1 MRRQPDG
8 KWRGRRQAVVISA
21 AVLRARWIEDEA
33 LNLKIMGLPFR
44 AIAEHIARVG
54 RGQTQPLTKMSEGVT
69 FPPDYTISRQ
79 ACFKAIQKALGREQA
94 PKVEELRKIDNA
106 RSEELFASLQSAIR
120 KGKVREIEAAI
131 KVLDHSAK
139 VNNLAAAQRG
149 REAIIEESGP
159 PREPGLVLG
168 TFVKAF
174 ELMAEYHLIPDY
186 FCTRCRLL
194 EIEARNASLDGPDLE
209 QPDEGN
215 KENEESDR

>member
-1 MRRQPDG
+1 
-8 KWRGRRQAVVISA
+8 
-21 AVLRARWIEDEA
+21 
-33 LNLKIMGLPFR
+33 MGLPFR
-44 AIAEHIARVG
+44 AIAEHITRVG

-94 PKVEELRKIDNA
+94 LKVEQLRKIDNA
-106 RSEELFASLQSAIR
+106 RSEELFASLQSGIR

-174 ELMAEYHLIPDY
+174 ELMVELKLVPPGY